1 MNTLRLRSR
10 RATLCSV
17 VAAAVVSVG
26 LLGGAAALFV
36 RAGSTP
42 TFTAGSRLA
51 QEAAQCPQTLS
62 QARHECLR
70 DIAAAATRSSEPGTV
85 VVARASGKSN

>member
-1 MNTLRLRSR
+1 MNTLQLRSR

-17 VAAAVVSVG
+17 VAAAAVSVG

-51 QEAAQCPQTLS
+51 QEAASCPDALS

-70 DIAAAATRSSEPGTV
+70 EIAAAAARSSEPGAV